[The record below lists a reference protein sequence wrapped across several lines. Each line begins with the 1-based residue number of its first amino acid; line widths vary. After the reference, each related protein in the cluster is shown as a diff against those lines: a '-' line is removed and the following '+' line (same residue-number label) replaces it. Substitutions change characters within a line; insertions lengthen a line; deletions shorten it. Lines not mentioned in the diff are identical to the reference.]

1 MPPKPLT
8 CLSEKGTLSQV
19 IILFCSSLHHL
30 NHVAVLKIVA
40 TEECH
45 LRKSKLHYYQCMYPT
60 ERAHRKRSERK
71 KIWKWLS
78 FCFCFVSSF
87 CFFKL
92 LRNLAGF
99 ELCSPSQYECL
110 LVHLWVLPD
119 RHELI
124 KVAWPSGAGSY
135 LLRPAGFLAV
145 IQVWCGR
152 LQFELHLWWAGV
164 VIRPPFKFKG

>member
-71 KIWKWLS
+71 KIWKWLLPAQAGWLFGCDPGLVWTS
-78 FCFCFVSSF
+78 TVWASPVVGRCRYTPTLQVQGLKCSHIGGHAADVQVVVMGHSNSSSGNP
-87 CFFKL
+87 
-92 LRNLAGF
+92 NLINI
-99 ELCSPSQYECL
+99 
-110 LVHLWVLPD
+110 LWVVL
-119 RHELI
+119 
-124 KVAWPSGAGSY
+124 
-135 LLRPAGFLAV
+135 
-145 IQVWCGR
+145 
-152 LQFELHLWWAGV
+152 
-164 VIRPPFKFKG
+164 